1 MLSVP
6 RFDRSDHPQDRNRLT
21 TRATVRLR
29 RETPIR
35 APRSSHSLRFKFSLN
50 LKRQVP
56 HRAGRYA
63 GWVANSDGDANP
75 PAVEAMTHTPEDPSD
90 KPVAL
95 PAPPEGQPRIPHQQA
110 NAGGYPQPAAGP
122 RNGLGTVSLAIGVV
136 ALLFSWLPVA
146 GLLLGIGALAT
157 GVKAR
162 GRVKRHAATNNGVTI
177 AGIVLGTVATI
188 IGGAIVLFFLIVMIN
203 YQECIGHAQGR
214 YEYSRC

>member
-1 MLSVP
+1 
-6 RFDRSDHPQDRNRLT
+6 
-21 TRATVRLR
+21 
-29 RETPIR
+29 
-35 APRSSHSLRFKFSLN
+35 

-95 PAPPEGQPRIPHQQA
+95 PAPPEGQPRIPPQQA
-110 NAGGYPQPAAGP
+110 NAGGYPPAFLPYPHGPYPGGYPQPAAGP

-188 IGGAIVLFFLIVMIN
+188 IGGTIVLFFLIVMIN